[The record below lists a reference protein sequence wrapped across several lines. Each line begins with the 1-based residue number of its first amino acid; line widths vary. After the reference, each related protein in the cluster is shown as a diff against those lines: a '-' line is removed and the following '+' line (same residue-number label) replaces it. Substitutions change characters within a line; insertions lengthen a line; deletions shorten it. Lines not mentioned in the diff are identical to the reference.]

1 MQLHLGTNN
10 EFDKS
15 LRDIKD
21 KYGKEMIELEG
32 LTPERFDP
40 LRFFR
45 NFVGSKTIADI
56 SSDASSNVT
65 GKNMNTMI
73 SESRKPIFKLLC
85 YNKMFVELQ
94 EKKGIDVA
102 YKWLEDSVSGW
113 IYNHDAST
121 ITTHPYCYAMTF
133 EDIANN
139 GLWWEDGMSSKKP
152 KHIKTFNSHIFQT
165 LSKMANGLSGAV
177 GMPDVLLYMYYYL
190 MQDIKTGYL
199 DEKNIVREREQSWQE
214 FIFNLNQ
221 NYLREGGT
229 QSCYSNISIFDRDY
243 FIGMFGDKTFPDGS
257 LMVEH
262 IEQFMQYQKD
272 FLEYETRLRREKF
285 FTFPVI
291 TASIIFKDGKFQD
304 EDFTKYIA
312 QHNIEFGDAN
322 VYISET
328 ADNLSSC
335 CFDENQKVLVK
346 DSKNGVINTTFRD
359 FHETKYKEKPNYK
372 IFHNGNWVGGK
383 SVKIPLDNKKMF
395 KVTTVNNKEMIL
407 TEDHISLTDS
417 GDVKTCDLTIN
428 DYVAFNT
435 QVLQPTPENNLN
447 LTYEQGVMIG
457 AYLGDGSIGTNGY
470 DTILSINEEK
480 AKILKPLLE
489 KAQKDFDFTNTW
501 SIKPSKNNGYSARI
515 AGKEVSQE
523 IKKWVFGGT
532 CDTKRLNLDCLL
544 QNVEFR
550 QGIIDG
556 EYLTDGGNTGR
567 IYSTSYGLIKDLEVV
582 LTSLGKHSVITK
594 SDRTDEPCIIRGKE
608 FNRNFVLYTIKYYIP
623 NNVRGQ
629 KDLFKTINNT
639 MYFKIKSIEEIQNYD
654 KKSVYCFEMKNEEE
668 PYFTLP
674 EGVITHNCRLKNDT
688 SLLKGNFNSIGGTS
702 LSIGSVKVIT
712 LNLVRCALASKNE
725 DEFYENIKDKVNL
738 IHDAL
743 EIQRGVI
750 QKNIDKGLYP
760 LYDAKL
766 IQLKNQYSTVGINGI
781 FEAVKLLGEI
791 EYKEST
797 GYNYTEKGKKIAIKV
812 MNIINDLNVAK
823 SKELGFTF
831 NMEQVPFESGSVK
844 HYKKDRLLYQDRI
857 DNEIGTGIYG
867 NQWIPLNIDCSL
879 FHRLEMSALLDKEAS
894 GGAILHINRSNTITP
909 EQNYANMI
917 AYAKMG
923 IVYYSDIIKMNI
935 CEHDHTY
942 TQHSDICPICG
953 GKKVDEA
960 IKVVGYIV
968 RKSAF
973 QKERKDEMDERVFY
987 GEDK

>member
-335 CFDENQKVLVK
+335 C
-346 DSKNGVINTTFRD
+346 
-359 FHETKYKEKPNYK
+359 
-372 IFHNGNWVGGK
+372 
-383 SVKIPLDNKKMF
+383 
-395 KVTTVNNKEMIL
+395 
-407 TEDHISLTDS
+407 
-417 GDVKTCDLTIN
+417 
-428 DYVAFNT
+428 
-435 QVLQPTPENNLN
+435 
-447 LTYEQGVMIG
+447 
-457 AYLGDGSIGTNGY
+457 
-470 DTILSINEEK
+470 
-480 AKILKPLLE
+480 
-489 KAQKDFDFTNTW
+489 
-501 SIKPSKNNGYSARI
+501 
-515 AGKEVSQE
+515 
-523 IKKWVFGGT
+523 
-532 CDTKRLNLDCLL
+532 
-544 QNVEFR
+544 
-550 QGIIDG
+550 
-556 EYLTDGGNTGR
+556 
-567 IYSTSYGLIKDLEVV
+567 
-582 LTSLGKHSVITK
+582 
-594 SDRTDEPCIIRGKE
+594 
-608 FNRNFVLYTIKYYIP
+608 
-623 NNVRGQ
+623 
-629 KDLFKTINNT
+629 
-639 MYFKIKSIEEIQNYD
+639 
-654 KKSVYCFEMKNEEE
+654 
-668 PYFTLP
+668 
-674 EGVITHNCRLKNDT
+674 RLKNDT